1 MSDVKRGTKP
11 QIGDTVTVTR
21 SSALNA
27 SDWGRLGEVQP
38 DYVVVGTLVRTDRTD
53 VAYHMADAKRRE
65 VHPYELRPA
74 YLLNAKTRR
83 LVSRGTWHAVE
94 VEVLDRPEPDMR
106 ST

>member
-21 SSALNA
+21 AAALN
-27 SDWGRLGEVQP
+27 GET
-38 DYVVVGTLVRTDRTD
+38 VVVGVLVRTNRED
-53 VAYHMADAKRRE
+53 VSYYLSDERRNV

-94 VEVLDRPEPDMR
+94 VEVIDRPDQ
-106 ST
+106 